1 MSIIGLIVTLIV
13 VGVLLYLVNTVIPMA
28 PPIKTILNVVV
39 VLAVCLWL
47 LQAFGLL
54 DGGPRVGGGYGGC
67 GPRYRHGQ
75 NTATDQ
81 PAAASAQEPAVD
93 DGVF

>member
-1 MSIIGLIVTLIV
+1 MSIIGPIVTLII
-13 VGVLLYLVNTVIPMA
+13 VGVLLYLVNSVIPMA
-28 PPIKTILNVVV
+28 PQIKTILNVVV

-67 GPRYRHGQ
+67 GPVYRR
-75 NTATDQ
+75 
-81 PAAASAQEPAVD
+81 
-93 DGVF
+93 